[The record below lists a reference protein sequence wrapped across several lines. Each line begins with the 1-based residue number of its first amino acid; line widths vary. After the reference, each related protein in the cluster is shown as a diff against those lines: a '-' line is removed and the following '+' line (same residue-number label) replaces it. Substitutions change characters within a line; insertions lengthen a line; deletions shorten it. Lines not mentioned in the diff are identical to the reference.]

1 MSKEE
6 LKQIILQVYE
16 QQKLKEN
23 EIIMMR
29 YWYHTFVPSLP
40 TPKDE
45 DLFAVAVNELIDEG
59 KLIYESENLEC
70 LRLTEL
76 GMKDLYLNSKS
87 VCDIEEDI
95 LDYFRRLKLRAT
107 QCIAMRTF
115 EQTYFFGLN
124 PIEKKRYMDAI
135 NNLITKK
142 YVIYQE
148 EGLRSLILEPM
159 GEVYI
164 YSQND

>member
-6 LKQIILQVYE
+6 LKQKILQVYE

-23 EIIMMR
+23 EVIMMR

-45 DLFAVAVNELIDEG
+45 DLFALAVNELIDEG
-59 KLIYESENLEC
+59 KLIYESEHLEC

-76 GMKDLYLNSKS
+76 GVKNLYLQSKS
-87 VCDIEEDI
+87 VSDIEEDI
-95 LDYFRRLKLRAT
+95 LDYFRRSKLRAK
-107 QCIAMRTF
+107 QSVPMRTI
-115 EQTYFFGLN
+115 ELKYLLELN
-124 PIEKKRYMDAI
+124 PVEKKRYIDAI

-142 YVIYQE
+142 YVTYQE
-148 EGLRSLILEPM
+148 GSLRSLILEQE

-164 YSQND
+164 YP